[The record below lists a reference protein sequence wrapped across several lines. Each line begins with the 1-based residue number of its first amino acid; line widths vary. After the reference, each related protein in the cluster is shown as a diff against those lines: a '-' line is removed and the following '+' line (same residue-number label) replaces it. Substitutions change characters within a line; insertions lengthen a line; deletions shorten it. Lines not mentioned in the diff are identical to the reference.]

1 MSIADR
7 IKSESLTEQPY
18 LPSDYLPETKA
29 NPKAFQKKK
38 YKERIDKIKPITIPT
53 DANNLPPLEEPIV
66 SVENFSHDILEDYVF
81 KAADFDA
88 LQYNIFGLPKSTN
101 LIHQFPE
108 LAKIESFRT
117 SKLKIDKNLVI
128 RYIILA
134 YDRNSPAEVITDYQK
149 KKMWCAMYAGF
160 QPYPI
165 SGLFEKPVDEMLKG
179 LNKEVNDMIISYL
192 RESGSNLYAQLKIG
206 TDAYYNKLAQM
217 QNQNQGETNKTDL
230 ELERIRGQVWEQCN
244 KMETDLEKLA
254 ERFLKDKSP
263 FLKESLFCTINN
275 DAKKNLMISP
285 EQRAFNS

>member
-1 MSIADR
+1 MSSDR
-7 IKSESLTEQPY
+7 IDINRFLGG
-18 LPSDYLPETKA
+18 DYTTPTDAVVKKQKA
-29 NPKAFQKKK
+29 K
-38 YKERIDKIKPITIPT
+38 YKTRIDKIVPITIPT
-53 DANNLPPLEEPIV
+53 AANNLPPLEEPIV
-66 SVENFSHDILEDYVF
+66 PVENFSHDILEEWVF
-81 KAADFDA
+81 KANDFDA
-88 LQYNIFGLPKSTN
+88 LAYNIHGLQKSTN
-101 LIHQFPE
+101 LLHHFPE

-117 SKLKIDKNLVI
+117 SKLQGLDKNLVI

-134 YDRNSPAEVITDYQK
+134 YDRNSPAEIITDYQK

-160 QPYPI
+160 QPYPV

-179 LNKEVNDMIISYL
+179 KNEQVNQMIISFL
-192 RESGSNLYAQLKIG
+192 RESGSNMYAQLKVG

-244 KMETDLEKLA
+244 KMEADLEKLA

-275 DAKKNLMISP
+275 EAKKNLMISP
-285 EQRAFNS
+285 EQRAFKE